1 MKGWKK
7 VPSVTE
13 GGRPYFYVKDGLTVM
28 WDQRGEGWRI
38 WANNNRDKSGLY
50 RTPQEAMKV
59 ANIKGR
65 P

>member
-1 MKGWKK
+1 MSWKK

-13 GGRPYFYVKDGLTVM
+13 GGKPHFYIKEGLTVM
-28 WDQRGEGWRI
+28 WDRQGEGWRI
-38 WANNNRDKSGLY
+38 WANNGDKSGLY